1 MEKESDLGQFFG
13 SYQEMI
19 GRLGAI
25 EAVCHKLV
33 VRQFPTEK
41 ERAKFMQ
48 PLHDIQY
55 VPKEGDPP
63 DPSPAMTQFF
73 IGLRDSLRR
82 IEGTLPLF
90 GDDNPNDAGLQ

>member
-1 MEKESDLGQFFG
+1 MAESKNLGKFF
-13 SYQEMI
+13 SDFQEVI

-33 VRQFPTEK
+33 VRQLPTEK
-41 ERAKFMQ
+41 ARAEFMQ
-48 PLHDIQY
+48 SLHDIQY

-73 IGLRDSLRR
+73 IGFRDSLSR

-90 GDDNPNDAGLQ
+90 GEDSPNDSEPH